1 MLDLLSYSEKLELL
15 QLTERK
21 EKIKRQERLR
31 DYRPYAKQKQFHALD
46 RRERL
51 FSAGNQ
57 LGKTVA
63 GSFEMAMHLT
73 GEYPDWWQGKRFDKP
88 IVALAGSESAELTR
102 DGVQRLLIGPPDREE
117 DWGTGAIPARLI
129 TARARRMGVQNA
141 LDSVTVKHASG
152 GHSTLYFKSYDQGR
166 TKWQAATVDF
176 VWMDEEPPEDVYF
189 EAITRTNA
197 TNGYIIVTFTPLKGM
212 SNVVARF
219 LRGEESP
226 QRGHVTMTIDDADHI
241 SPERKAEI
249 IASYPPHEREART
262 LGIPSL
268 GAGAIYP
275 VPFTDVSCK
284 PFAIPA
290 YWPKAFALDVGWN
303 KTAAIWGAKDPSD
316 GTMYL
321 YAEHY
326 RGEEL
331 PLVHAAA
338 IKARGEWI
346 KGAIDPAARGRQQAD
361 GTKLIEQYRGQGLNL
376 TPAINEVEAGL
387 YEVWQ
392 LLATGRLR
400 VFSTL
405 QNFEQEYRG
414 YHRDE
419 KGKIVKKFDHL
430 MDAARYLIMTW
441 DKIASVHVPRNI
453 NSTAPAIADQ
463 SAGY

>member
-1 MLDLLSYSEKLELL
+1 
-15 QLTERK
+15 
-21 EKIKRQERLR
+21 
-31 DYRPYAKQKQFHALD
+31 
-46 RRERL
+46 
-51 FSAGNQ
+51 
-57 LGKTVA
+57 
-63 GSFEMAMHLT
+63 
-73 GEYPDWWQGKRFDKP
+73 
-88 IVALAGSESAELTR
+88 
-102 DGVQRLLIGPPDREE
+102 
-117 DWGTGAIPARLI
+117 
-129 TARARRMGVQNA
+129 MGVSNA
-141 LDSVTVKHASG
+141 IDSITVKHKAG
-152 GHSTLYFKSYDQGR
+152 GHSTLNFKSYDQGR
-166 TKWQAATVDF
+166 TKWQAATIDW
-176 VWMDEEPPEDVYF
+176 VWLDEEPPEDVYY

-197 TNGYIIVTFTPLKGM
+197 TNGYIIITFTPLKGM

-226 QRGHVTMTIDDADHI
+226 SRGHVTMTIDDAEHI
-241 SPERKAEI
+241 SPERRAEI
-249 IASYPPHEREART
+249 IANYPPHEREART

-275 VPFTDVSCK
+275 VPFSDVSCK

-290 YWPKAFALDVGWN
+290 FWPRAFALDVGWN

-316 GTMYL
+316 GTLYL

-331 PLVHAAA
+331 PLVHGAA
-338 IKARGEWI
+338 IKARGDWI

-361 GTKLIEQYRGQGLNL
+361 GTRLIEQYRDQGLKL
-376 TPAINEVEAGL
+376 VPAINEVESGL

-400 VFSTL
+400 VFTTL

-419 KGKIVKKFDHL
+419 KGKVVKKFDHL
-430 MDAARYLIMTW
+430 MDAARYLVMTW
-441 DKIASVHVPRNI
+441 DKIGSVHIPARN
-453 NSTAPAIADQ
+453 NLSTAPAIADS